1 MSYRSHTATEEK
13 TTLRMNGQ
21 VGPAGKWKVVEDDN
35 FSYSGGPLFQNIPT
49 VINPLG
55 GGPTIKRS
63 EDIAQA
69 NNY

>member
-1 MSYRSHTATEEK
+1 MSYRSHTAQEEK

-55 GGPTIKRS
+55 GPTIKRS
-63 EDIAQA
+63 EDPA
-69 NNY
+69 NNNY